1 MVLREIEGLS
11 TAEVAESL
19 DISEDVVKTRLH
31 RARALLSS
39 RVEAGDP
46 QLEGAF
52 PFHARRCDRVVA
64 AVMSRLSLLGT
75 RS

>member
-1 MVLREIEGLS
+1 
-11 TAEVAESL
+11 
-19 DISEDVVKTRLH
+19 LH

-39 RVEAGDP
+39 RVEAGDGP
-46 QLEGAF
+46 LEGAF

-64 AVMSRLSLLGT
+64 AVMSQLAVLAT